1 MGQLTKKWPF
11 SIAMLNYQRVCSFKI
26 LPFGKWFIT
35 PVKFPKGTTS
45 RGGDSIRLAAGVR
58 GRNSPWRRAMGRTCS
73 AHNVCTLCTVYTAF
87 FLLKQTHTHIYIY
100 NIIYIY
106 ITYTLLILQK
116 HIQPCA
122 PPCRKYQ
129 SSMYARGHPHC
140 FTAQA
145 FGKILHGSVE
155 QLLGTAKM
163 IMSVSD
169 PFAADFTRWCP
180 EVRWRPV
187 QEVQEIRVRRL
198 RNRRQRTGKT
208 VRKRSGALR
217 KRCQP
222 LTKGNLN

>member
-1 MGQLTKKWPF
+1 MYSIYRVFPF
-11 SIAMLNYQRVCSFKI
+11 KTN
-26 LPFGKWFIT
+26 
-35 PVKFPKGTTS
+35 
-45 RGGDSIRLAAGVR
+45 
-58 GRNSPWRRAMGRTCS
+58 
-73 AHNVCTLCTVYTAF
+73 
-87 FLLKQTHTHIYIY
+87 THTHIYIIKK
-100 NIIYIY
+100 NIY

-217 KRCQP
+217 KRCQH
-222 LTKGNLN
+222 LTKGNLNWTGIKKKIGCQTAINNP